1 MKKIWL
7 LTILLISCLLL
18 TWCNTTTTES
28 NNYLIETWEVIS
40 QRIICTGSWNIE
52 ECNHYFSLCEEKAE
66 NLNSDSK
73 FIWDWIIISW
83 DTTTLYWMRYA
94 VNKDWNFSSDHSVEC
109 KFDNNGIIKEAQL
122 WEVLT
127 LSNMKH
133 FTKVFSGWYL
143 YRNLRLTNE
152 LDQKEYEQL
161 QNDRTMILDY
171 QTKTSAV
178 LNKFIDIIN
187 KDLLDSC
194 KQYWR
199 NYDSMT
205 WTMDERNTCVDNY
218 INGLYTKLKSELETP
233 RSKYLWDDPVLLSYY
248 NDLKWDHPFIRYF
261 IDLYKKLEKKENE
274 VSLPE
279 YPYIWPI
286 TKNPNWWYMNDEEKW
301 WEIAVKNWTWFYTYW
316 AWNIGIDWIPETL
329 DVITSIASWIV
340 INGQMLDRIKREY
353 WYVFP
358 IYHDD
363 IMYWTSPMDWP
374 ILLHIKDQYGRDFIY
389 QILWAGAWSGEFHLI
404 VWMLKDWIRVPVW
417 ECWTEGYVLFPRY
430 PTLFVYDDKK
440 WSCNGRTNYDPLTIF
455 TQEYNLYE
463 WNSIWDMALNFTS
476 FLKALESTRVL
487 SK

>member
-1 MKKIWL
+1 
-7 LTILLISCLLL
+7 
-18 TWCNTTTTES
+18 
-28 NNYLIETWEVIS
+28 
-40 QRIICTGSWNIE
+40 
-52 ECNHYFSLCEEKAE
+52 
-66 NLNSDSK
+66 
-73 FIWDWIIISW
+73 
-83 DTTTLYWMRYA
+83 
-94 VNKDWNFSSDHSVEC
+94 
-109 KFDNNGIIKEAQL
+109 
-122 WEVLT
+122 
-127 LSNMKH
+127 
-133 FTKVFSGWYL
+133 
-143 YRNLRLTNE
+143 
-152 LDQKEYEQL
+152 
-161 QNDRTMILDY
+161 MILDY
-171 QTKTSAV
+171 QTKTSAA

-218 INGLYTKLKSELETP
+218 INELYTKLKSELETP

-301 WEIAVKNWTWFYTYW
+301 WEIADKNWTWFYTYW

-353 WYVFP
+353 WYTFP
-358 IYHDD
+358 IYSDD
-363 IMYWTSPMDWP
+363 IMHWTSPMNWP
-374 ILLHIKDQYGRDFIY
+374 ILLHINDGNNDFIY

-430 PTLFVYDDKK
+430 PTLFEYDDK
-440 WSCNGRTNYDPLTIF
+440 WSCKGRTNYDPLTIF

-476 FLKALESTRVL
+476 FLKVLESTRVL